1 MKGRSM
7 GMSLVLAF
15 GTVGFLQPVD
25 AAPPNTITWQQHI
38 NSGASAGRSY
48 SPYIQVDFDLPQEF
62 RSGYVYRTE
71 GANSL
76 SLYVF
81 KAGLSSYPPVLSSKF
96 QQIDTRVAEQYV
108 RGGKALRLSWRFGGR
123 DERYSNPDVVSPE
136 PGTGC
141 LKRTCLTAPFL
152 TSTQIN
158 SILRSQRVIKKA

>member
-1 MKGRSM
+1 MKGRSVS
-7 GMSLVLAF
+7 MSLVLTL

-38 NSGASAGRSY
+38 NSGASAGRGY

-108 RGGKALRLSWRFGGR
+108 QGGKALRLSWRFGGR
-123 DERYSNPDVVSPE
+123 DERYSNPSVVFPE
-136 PGTGC
+136 AGTGC
-141 LKRTCLTAPFL
+141 LKRICLTAPF
-152 TSTQIN
+152 STNAQI
-158 SILRSQRVIKKA
+158 STILRSQRPLRKV